1 MLADGFVSSA
11 FDDAFDPVR
20 VSRNFSDSVK
30 EDYFAAIQFHTELS
44 TGIGTLDATY
54 DSLFTSLLYP

>member
-44 TGIGTLDATY
+44 TGISTLATS